1 MTQGQAAPPWW
12 FVATD
17 EYRRVCEWLAASGRA
32 DDTPWTTLADRCL
45 LLYGARGCGKT
56 ELARQACRARGL
68 SHQLVSCAN
77 DILGRAPGEAERLL
91 CAAVQDARA
100 DVVILD
106 EVEAVFAEAP
116 TGGVLRGSAAED
128 AAMVDAAE
136 SDYDVPLSDEARA
149 RAAEAALMAR
159 ADDIRLR
166 LQQTLAS
173 VLRWTSSSAPDGHRC
188 LAIATAGYRVP
199 LCERAMQVPL
209 PRWESRHAYLAT
221 LQQPTWLADATAGY
235 SFADLRDAARRLARM
250 CQRHGK
256 IVEPAALLPHLEAP
270 SVLRGSR
277 VLWWRPSGA
286 RTPPR
291 LYGETT
297 RQHYATLCRLTA
309 GLRDTDASA
318 SPAVF
323 GVLLYGPS
331 GNGKSILAE
340 ALAHPCNTAAT
351 GAIPAA
357 NVLCVDA
364 AEIVSA
370 VVGEA
375 EQAIHQVFELAHALR
390 ECVLFFDHLEA
401 LVPARTADRASGV
414 HDRILSVVLQA
425 LDGFHSGRGRRSR
438 ILVVAATE
446 VRQRI
451 DRAVLRPGRLELHLE
466 VRAPGAAA
474 RREALLDRV
483 SAMQRAGVPTVDA
496 AWAERMAQ
504 RTAGASM
511 AAVLQQAD
519 QVLWGYLRSQRA
531 RATNAEQPEAR

>member
-1 MTQGQAAPPWW
+1 MGRIGQPRAARRLHRHQVAFQVVAQQPLGVVLADLLPRHDALWWRGAYPTHKEPVERLHAGSACSALDAGPHALGDRARPTGGRRKRVRAGAEGTEIPVGGDLDDAAPEARSQLDSPLHPVMTQGQAAPPWW

-256 IVEPAALLPHLEAP
+256 IVEPAACF
-270 SVLRGSR
+270 RT
-277 VLWWRPSGA
+277 WKRPRCCAAAGCCGGA
-286 RTPPR
+286 R
-291 LYGETT
+291 
-297 RQHYATLCRLTA
+297 
-309 GLRDTDASA
+309 
-318 SPAVF
+318 
-323 GVLLYGPS
+323 
-331 GNGKSILAE
+331 
-340 ALAHPCNTAAT
+340 AA
-351 GAIPAA
+351 
-357 NVLCVDA
+357 
-364 AEIVSA
+364 
-370 VVGEA
+370 
-375 EQAIHQVFELAHALR
+375 
-390 ECVLFFDHLEA
+390 
-401 LVPARTADRASGV
+401 
-414 HDRILSVVLQA
+414 
-425 LDGFHSGRGRRSR
+425 
-438 ILVVAATE
+438 
-446 VRQRI
+446 
-451 DRAVLRPGRLELHLE
+451 
-466 VRAPGAAA
+466 RAP
-474 RREALLDRV
+474 RRAY
-483 SAMQRAGVPTVDA
+483 T
-496 AWAERMAQ
+496 
-504 RTAGASM
+504 
-511 AAVLQQAD
+511 
-519 QVLWGYLRSQRA
+519 
-531 RATNAEQPEAR
+531 